1 MLCWGAVGAAADQTI
16 KLRNSVISVCDGHTY
31 VPACCLWLCLI
42 MCTFP
47 HLLRCY
53 SQVLLLLES
62 HKVQPANIY
71 K

>member
-1 MLCWGAVGAAADQTI
+1 MLRWGAVGAAAEQTI
-16 KLRNSVISVCDGHTY
+16 KLRNSVISVYGHMY
-31 VPACCLWLCLI
+31 VPAYCLWLCLI

-47 HLLRCY
+47 YLLQWY